1 MLVILHDRAYGDERA
16 NNGLRLAG
24 ILAKRDGVEVKAF
37 CSGDAV
43 GCAVA
48 GQQVLNGYYHLDRM
62 IPSAARHGRGI
73 GLCGSCMDARGIDDA
88 MVIDD
93 VHRSS
98 LDEVT
103 DWTLWAGPTGFLGRK
118 REDPKRS
125 QPRGQ
130 STDVRSVT
138 APRTCCAWALPAQ

>member
-1 MLVILHDRAYGDERA
+1 MKKLVILHDRAYGDERA

-37 CSGDAV
+37 GSGDAV

-73 GLCGSCMDARGIDDA
+73 GLCGSCMDARGIDDRSRA
-88 MVIDD
+88 EPECVP
-93 VHRSS
+93 VHVPKHFRQETSS
-98 LDEVT
+98 E
-103 DWTLWAGPTGFLGRK
+103 P
-118 REDPKRS
+118 P
-125 QPRGQ
+125 
-130 STDVRSVT
+130 
-138 APRTCCAWALPAQ
+138 